1 MIYQSLFSHQAS
13 LPSEQLPFTVILL
26 NDWGL
31 IRVTGKDRV
40 KYLQGQITLD
50 VPLLKE
56 NQHILGAHCDPKG
69 KILSTVRLFHYL
81 KGLAFITRKSL
92 LHDELMELRKYA
104 VFSKVEI
111 DIAESTV
118 LLGIAGDQA
127 RKVLK
132 NCFEK
137 LPTETEP
144 VVHEDDYSL
153 LHFSSPRERFLLV
166 SQAFKEGDFL
176 IQKLQDQAV
185 FRSSEQWLALDIE
198 SGFPIIEAKNKTQFI
213 PQAANLKALGGISF
227 TKGCYTGQEV
237 VARTEYRG
245 VNKKALYWLTGKACR
260 VPDVGEALEIQM
272 EEDYRRTGVVLAAV
286 KLQDGSLWVQAILNH
301 DFQKDSILRIKGDEN
316 GSLMISHRSFKKFEP
331 SSNPIA

>member
-1 MIYQSLFSHQAS
+1 MIYQSLFSHQAY
-13 LPSEQLPFTVILL
+13 LPAEQLQFTVILL

-31 IRVTGKDRV
+31 ITVTGKDRV

-56 NQHILGAHCDPKG
+56 DQHILGAHCDPKG

-81 KGLAFITRKSL
+81 KGLAFIARKSIL
-92 LHDELMELRKYA
+92 NDEVMELRKYA

-111 DIAESTV
+111 DIADSVV
-118 LLGIAGDQA
+118 LLGIAGNQA

-137 LPTETEP
+137 LPTEKEP

-153 LHFSSPRERFLLV
+153 LYFSSPRERFLLV
-166 SQAFKEGDFL
+166 SHAFKKEDFL

-185 FRSSEQWLALDIE
+185 CRSSEQWLALDIE
-198 SGFPIIEAKNKTQFI
+198 SGFPIIEAKNKAQFI
-213 PQAANLKALGGISF
+213 PQAANLQALGGISF

-237 VARTEYRG
+237 IARTEYRG

-260 VPDVGEALEIQM
+260 VPEVGEDLEIQM
-272 EEDYRRTGVVLAAV
+272 GEDYRRTGVVLAAV
-286 KLQDGSLWVQAILNH
+286 KLQDSSLWIQAILNH
-301 DFQKDSILRIKGDEN
+301 HFPKDSILRVKGDEN
-316 GSLMISHRSFKKFEP
+316 GRLVISRRFL
-331 SSNPIA
+331 